1 MLSFSII
8 DSRRESGLKLQQ
20 RGFGVEVDQ
29 GLQLQGALCAGT
41 ALGSFWGLRGG
52 EASQASARD
61 DMSVGILP

>member
-1 MLSFSII
+1 MLSFSVI
-8 DSRRESGLKLQQ
+8 DSGRESGLKLQQ

-29 GLQLQGALCAGT
+29 GLQLQGVLCAGT
-41 ALGSFWGLRGG
+41 DLGSFWGLHGR